1 MTSIS
6 ASTTIKIAKKTDP
19 STSTAAKSSQNKLL
33 SSTSSSTIKSGT
45 NLNTSASKSGKVKQ
59 QKQISSSSGSS
70 NTNAKQPRGIAPKL
84 EPKLFA
90 SPLTTSSLLED
101 KLEGEQKELVLE
113 LVRIAFGESSSFK
126 QRTVP
131 HLSPTSIQGQAER
144 GQAAAD
150 VAICVKVLGVHRV
163 MKKFG
168 VLEQME
174 TMLQPNTTIN
184 STLLQEQNNIVA
196 PYLTRNTDSS
206 SNLRRIISTNSLIS
220 ATSLEASSSFG
231 GAAGAVDNDNLSQVT
246 GLSNDKGKTTPPLGR
261 EGALLIIR
269 ALCEIVGP
277 PVEPYV
283 VPLFG
288 AALEESSS
296 SQGSLREVSIDT
308 SRSIVELANP
318 HAASGILLPF
328 IFSALKSK
336 EWRIKWNALERLS
349 QLADTSPT
357 EVSKKLPIIVPKV
370 CQQVWDTK
378 PQVSKAAGAAL
389 LSACGTNGNADV
401 RPAIPAIVQA
411 MVQPSDTFQAI
422 EELMGTTFVHA
433 VDASTLSLLCPV
445 LSRGLKEKQA
455 LHKRACC
462 LIITNMSRLVE
473 TPQAV
478 APFGPLLVPELKKVV
493 DTVQFNDIREG
504 ALTALSTLSKALGHA
519 NVDDAITFYKDQA
532 TAAEEELTRLAQEK
546 EEEMQRQLA
555 MQQKEEEERKL
566 WKEAQEAT
574 RLLEK
579 LKVQEEEE
587 KKAEDIKLK
596 DAAKRSIKG
605 EGGKCKSCGL
615 KKCRKGCLFAT
626 S

>member
-1 MTSIS
+1 M
-6 ASTTIKIAKKTDP
+6 
-19 STSTAAKSSQNKLL
+19 N
-33 SSTSSSTIKSGT
+33 SSS
-45 NLNTSASKSGKVKQ
+45 SKSGKVMQPKQ
-59 QKQISSSSGSS
+59 TTSSYSSS
-70 NTNAKQPRGIAPKL
+70 NRNDKQPRGKAPKL
-84 EPKLFA
+84 EPKLYA
-90 SPLTTSSLLED
+90 SPLTTSSLLEG

-113 LVRIAFGESSSFK
+113 LVRIAFGETSSFK

-131 HLSPTSIQGQAER
+131 HLSPTSVQGQAER

-163 MKKFG
+163 MKTFG
-168 VLEQME
+168 LLEQME
-174 TMLQPNTTIN
+174 AMLQPNSMIN
-184 STLLQEQNNIVA
+184 GTSLQEQNSIIA

-231 GAAGAVDNDNLSQVT
+231 GGGAVDFDNQSQAT
-246 GLSNDKGKTTPPLGR
+246 GLSIDKGKTTPPLGR
-261 EGALLIIR
+261 EGALLIVR

-349 QLADTSPT
+349 QLADTAPT

-370 CQQVWDTK
+370 CEQVWDTK

-389 LSACGTNGNADV
+389 LSTCGTNGNADV

-411 MVQPSDTFQAI
+411 MVQPSDTFKAI

-493 DTVQFNDIREG
+493 DTVQFQDIREG

-519 NVDDAITFYKDQA
+519 NVDDALTFYKDQA
-532 TAAEEELTRLAQEK
+532 TAAEEELSRLAQQK

-555 MQQKEEEERKL
+555 IQQKEEEERKL

-587 KKAEDIKLK
+587 KKAEDLKLK

-626 S
+626 T